1 MNNIH
6 TRPMRRILGAAIV
19 STAMAFPSL
28 AQQPAPIPGTPT
40 HQGMP
45 GMSSPNMPMTG
56 ASAAE
61 SPSTKAF
68 KAANDKMMQGMNA
81 PMTGNADRDFVGGMI
96 PHHAGAIDMA
106 KIQIRYGKD
115 PKLVALAKSIVV
127 AQEKEIAEM
136 KAWQKAHPVQ
146 P

>member
-1 MNNIH
+1 MK
-6 TRPMRRILGAAIV
+6 ILIVEDDHATAAHI
-19 STAMAFPSL
+19 A
-28 AQQPAPIPGTPT
+28 
-40 HQGMP
+40 
-45 GMSSPNMPMTG
+45 TG
-56 ASAAE
+56 L
-61 SPSTKAF
+61 
-68 KAANDKMMQGMNA
+68 
-81 PMTGNADRDFVGGMI
+81 R
-96 PHHAGAIDMA
+96 HHAGAIDMA